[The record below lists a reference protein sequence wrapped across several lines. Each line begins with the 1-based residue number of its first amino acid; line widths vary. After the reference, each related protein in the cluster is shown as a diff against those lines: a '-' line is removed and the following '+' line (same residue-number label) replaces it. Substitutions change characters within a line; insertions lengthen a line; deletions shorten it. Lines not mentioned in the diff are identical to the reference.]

1 MDKFFSKYNKD
12 HYGGALMILI
22 GLGAVVV
29 GRTYKIG
36 TLSAMGS
43 GFFPVALGVI
53 LILTGLA
60 IAFSSGGKP
69 TAGQAAQP
77 VDLRGP
83 LCIVLGI
90 VAFIVLGVYGGLL
103 PATFAIVF
111 ISALGDRDNTWKSAL
126 ALALA
131 MLAVC
136 VIVFWWALN
145 LQFSLFQWG

>member
-22 GLGAVVV
+22 GLGAVVA

-60 IAFSSGGKP
+60 IAFSSGGKAA
-69 TAGQAAQP
+69 AGQTAQP
-77 VDLRGP
+77 ADLRGP

-103 PATFAIVF
+103 PAAFAIVF

-126 ALALA
+126 VLALA

-145 LQFSLFQWG
+145 LQFPLFQWG